1 MNKQIWSDEGGHL
14 YLTSPSK
21 EHKKLDNAVYTVG
34 LDGFG
39 RFYLAKVSDNFD
51 FGHKIYGLER
61 NLVNRVI
68 KTYNATKGGNLG
80 VLLNGLKGTGKTV
93 TSKIISNELNQPTIL
108 VAMNRDSIGSFINE
122 IPQDITVFVD
132 EYEKIFGDSSSLL
145 TIMDGAFNSIHRR
158 VFIMTTNKLY
168 VDENMIQR
176 PGRIRYLKKFD
187 NLSPEVVEEIVDD
200 VLVHKHFKKECI
212 DFVSNLETITVDIVK
227 AVITEVNIHE
237 EAPSAF
243 QDVFNVKKLKGKY
256 NVMLREKDG
265 IFTEVAKSVNI
276 YPKPNYDDD
285 MINHRFEIENNTIG
299 TISRVINWTTFELSP
314 YEKDN
319 GEKLGFDGPIVIKI
333 EDADV
338 INYAYSY
345 SQYGMGGAG
354 PVQRPQKTISPFAK
368 SIISSIHKAEDEDEV
383 DTYDVRPVELKISEG

>member
-1 MNKQIWSDEGGHL
+1 MNKQIWSDEGGPL

-21 EHKKLDNAVYTVG
+21 EYKKLDNAVYTVG
-34 LDGFG
+34 IDGFG
-39 RFYLAKVSDNFD
+39 RFYLSKVSDNFE

-68 KTYNATKGGNLG
+68 KTYKATEGGNLG

-108 VAMNRDSIGSFINE
+108 VSMNIDGVGSFINE

-132 EYEKIFGDSSSLL
+132 EYEKIFGESSSLL
-145 TIMDGAFNSIHRR
+145 SIMDGAFNSINRR
-158 VFIMTTNKLY
+158 VFIMTTNNLY
-168 VDENMIQR
+168 VDDNMIQR
-176 PGRIRYLKKFD
+176 PSRIRYLKKFD

-200 VLVHKHFKKECI
+200 VLVHKHFKKECV

-237 EAPSAF
+237 EAPSVF
-243 QDVFNVKKLKGKY
+243 QSVFNVKKLKGKY
-256 NVMLREKDG
+256 NVMLREDDG
-265 IFTEVAKSVNI
+265 TLSEIAKSVSVF
-276 YPKPNYDDD
+276 PKPNYNDE
-285 MINHRFEIENNTIG
+285 MIGYYFEIEGNTIG
-299 TISRVINWTTFELSP
+299 TISRVISWTTLELMP

-319 GEKLGFDGPIVIKI
+319 GEGIGFDKPIIVKI
-333 EDADV
+333 EDADI

-345 SQYGMGGAG
+345 SDGMGGAG
-354 PVQRPQKTISPFAK
+354 SVKKPQKTISAFAK
-368 SIISSIHKAEDEDEV
+368 SIMDAIEKDENEV
-383 DTYDVRPVELKISEG
+383 KSDWDIIPV

>member
-1 MNKQIWSDEGGHL
+1 MNKQIWSDEGGPL

-21 EHKKLDNAVYTVG
+21 EYKKLDNAVYTVG
-34 LDGFG
+34 IDGFG
-39 RFYLAKVSDNFD
+39 RFYLSKVSDNFE

-68 KTYNATKGGNLG
+68 KTYKATEGGNLG

-108 VAMNRDSIGSFINE
+108 VSMNIDGVGSFINE

-132 EYEKIFGDSSSLL
+132 EYEKIFGESSSLL
-145 TIMDGAFNSIHRR
+145 SIMDGAFNSINRR
-158 VFIMTTNKLY
+158 VFIMTTNNLY
-168 VDENMIQR
+168 VDDNMIQR
-176 PGRIRYLKKFD
+176 PSRIRYLKKFD

-200 VLVHKHFKKECI
+200 VLVHKHFKKECV

-237 EAPSAF
+237 EAPSVF
-243 QDVFNVKKLKGKY
+243 QSVFNVKKLKGKY
-256 NVMLREKDG
+256 NVMLREDDG
-265 IFTEVAKSVNI
+265 TLSEIAKSVSVF
-276 YPKPNYDDD
+276 PKPNYNDE
-285 MINHRFEIENNTIG
+285 MISYYFEIEGNTIG
-299 TISRVINWTTFELSP
+299 TISRVISWTTLELMP

-319 GEKLGFDGPIVIKI
+319 GEGIGFDKPIIVKI
-333 EDADV
+333 EDADI

-345 SQYGMGGAG
+345 SDGMGGAG
-354 PVQRPQKTISPFAK
+354 SVKKPQKTISAFAK
-368 SIISSIHKAEDEDEV
+368 SIMDAIEKDENEV
-383 DTYDVRPVELKISEG
+383 KSDWDII

>member
-1 MNKQIWSDEGGHL
+1 MNKQIWSDEGGYL

-39 RFYLAKVSDNFD
+39 RFYLAKVSDNFE

-68 KTYNATKGGNLG
+68 KTYNSTQSGNLG

-108 VAMNRDSIGSFINE
+108 VATNKDGIGKFINA

-132 EYEKIFGDSSSLL
+132 EYEKIFGESSSLL
-145 TIMDGAFNSIHRR
+145 TIMDGAFNSLHRR

-200 VLVHKHFKKECI
+200 VLVHKHFKKECVE
-212 DFVSNLETITVDIVK
+212 FVSNLETITVDIVK

-243 QDVFNVKKLKGKY
+243 QNVFNVKKLKGKY
-256 NVMLREKDG
+256 NVMLREEDG
-265 IFTEVAKSVNI
+265 TLSEVAKSVNI
-276 YPKPNYDDD
+276 YPKPNYNDD
-285 MINHRFEIENNTIG
+285 MINYRFEIDGNTIG
-299 TISRVINWTTFELSP
+299 TISRVISWTTLELSP
-314 YEKDN
+314 YENDN
-319 GEKLGFDGPIVIKI
+319 GEAIGFDGPIVIKI
-333 EDADV
+333 EDADM
-338 INYAYSY
+338 INYSYSY

-368 SIISSIHKAEDEDEV
+368 SIISAIDKAENEDED
-383 DTYDVRPVELKISEG
+383 DSFDISPVESKSEG

>member
-1 MNKQIWSDEGGHL
+1 MNKQIWSDEGGPL

-21 EHKKLDNAVYTVG
+21 EYKKLDNAVYTVG
-34 LDGFG
+34 IDGFG
-39 RFYLAKVSDNFD
+39 RFYLSKVSDNFE

-68 KTYNATKGGNLG
+68 KTYKATEGGNLG

-108 VAMNRDSIGSFINE
+108 VSMNIDGVGSFINE

-132 EYEKIFGDSSSLL
+132 EYEKIFGESSSLL
-145 TIMDGAFNSIHRR
+145 SIMDGAFNSINRR
-158 VFIMTTNKLY
+158 VFIMTTNNLY
-168 VDENMIQR
+168 VDDNMIQR
-176 PGRIRYLKKFD
+176 PSRIRYLKKFD

-200 VLVHKHFKKECI
+200 VLVHKHFKKECV

-237 EAPSAF
+237 EAPSVF
-243 QDVFNVKKLKGKY
+243 QSVFNVKKLKGKY
-256 NVMLREKDG
+256 NVMLREDDG
-265 IFTEVAKSVNI
+265 TLSEIAKSVSVF
-276 YPKPNYDDD
+276 PKPNYNDE
-285 MINHRFEIENNTIG
+285 MIGYYFEIEGNTIG
-299 TISRVINWTTFELSP
+299 TISRVISWTTLELMP

-319 GEKLGFDGPIVIKI
+319 GEGIGFDKPIIVKI
-333 EDADV
+333 EDADI

-345 SQYGMGGAG
+345 SDGMGGAG
-354 PVQRPQKTISPFAK
+354 SVKKPQKTISAFAK
-368 SIISSIHKAEDEDEV
+368 SIMDAIEKDENEV
-383 DTYDVRPVELKISEG
+383 KSDWDII

>member
-1 MNKQIWSDEGGHL
+1 L

-21 EHKKLDNAVYTVG
+21 EYKKLDNAVYTVG
-34 LDGFG
+34 IDGFG
-39 RFYLAKVSDNFD
+39 RFYLSKVSDNFE

-68 KTYNATKGGNLG
+68 KTYKATEGGNLG

-108 VAMNRDSIGSFINE
+108 VSMNIDGVGSFINE

-132 EYEKIFGDSSSLL
+132 EYEKIFGESSSLL
-145 TIMDGAFNSIHRR
+145 SIMDGAFNSINRR
-158 VFIMTTNKLY
+158 VFIMTTNNLY
-168 VDENMIQR
+168 VDDNMIQR
-176 PGRIRYLKKFD
+176 PSRIRYLKKFD

-200 VLVHKHFKKECI
+200 VLVHKHFKKECV

-237 EAPSAF
+237 EAPSVF
-243 QDVFNVKKLKGKY
+243 QSVFNVKKLKGKY
-256 NVMLREKDG
+256 NVMLREDDG
-265 IFTEVAKSVNI
+265 TLSEIAKSVSVF
-276 YPKPNYDDD
+276 PKPNYNDE
-285 MINHRFEIENNTIG
+285 MIGYYFEIEGNTIG
-299 TISRVINWTTFELSP
+299 TISRVISWTTLELMP

-319 GEKLGFDGPIVIKI
+319 GEGIGFDKPIIVKI
-333 EDADV
+333 EDADI

-345 SQYGMGGAG
+345 SDGMGGAG
-354 PVQRPQKTISPFAK
+354 SVKKPQKTISAFAK
-368 SIISSIHKAEDEDEV
+368 SIMDAIEKDENEV
-383 DTYDVRPVELKISEG
+383 KSDWDIIPV